1 VTRRVRIAVTRA
13 LPAMVFV
20 VVVGVALVGCGSEKE
35 LVRQDL
41 SIIKP
46 EKCDGGRHPTSC
58 GGFEHRDTKSDTKS
72 DTKKG

>member
-1 VTRRVRIAVTRA
+1 MTRRLRIAVTRA

-46 EKCDGGRHPTSC
+46 EKCDGVFCNSGA
-58 GGFEHRDTKSDTKS
+58 GGVAPKS
-72 DTKKG
+72 DTKKDSG